1 MNRRLTINIATAKQ
15 TAGWQPAVQGA
26 AILIALCLGALS
38 SVAQKPATQTKKQA
52 CADLTAQN
60 DMNRCAA
67 DEYKK
72 ADAELNKVYQQL
84 LPKLEGEH
92 KEKLKVAQRA
102 WLAFRDAHCEFEAF
116 SFEGG
121 SMQPLMRD
129 SCLEAVTRERT
140 KQLRGALQEAA
151 K

>member
-1 MNRRLTINIATAKQ
+1 MGKIVAVLFIGCLCVFEA
-15 TAGWQPAVQGA
+15 AG
-26 AILIALCLGALS
+26 
-38 SVAQKPATQTKKQA
+38 QKPPAQTKKQP

-72 ADAELNKVYQQL
+72 ADAELNRVYQQL
-84 LPKLEGEH
+84 LPKVEGEH
-92 KEKLKVAQRA
+92 KEKLKIAQRA
-102 WLAFRDAHCEFEAF
+102 WIAFRDAHCEYEAF

-121 SMQPLMRD
+121 TMQPLIRF
-129 SCLEAVTRERT
+129 SCLEAATRERT
-140 KQLRGALQEAA
+140 KQLRGALQEVG

>member
-1 MNRRLTINIATAKQ
+1 MRIAMRKIV
-15 TAGWQPAVQGA
+15 AVLFIGC
-26 AILIALCLGALS
+26 LCVLDVTG
-38 SVAQKPATQTKKQA
+38 QKPVTQTKKQP
-52 CADLTAQN
+52 CADLMAQN

-84 LPKLEGEH
+84 VPKLEGEH

-102 WLAFRDAHCEFEAF
+102 WIAFRDAHCEYEAF
-116 SFEGG
+116 AFDGG
-121 SMQPLMRD
+121 SMQPLIRY

-140 KQLRGALQEAA
+140 KQLRGALQEVG

>member
-1 MNRRLTINIATAKQ
+1 MKKMI
-15 TAGWQPAVQGA
+15 
-26 AILIALCLGALS
+26 AILLVCCVCALIAF
-38 SVAQKPATQTKKQA
+38 AQKPATQTKKQP
-52 CADLTAQN
+52 CADLMAQN

-84 LPKLEGEH
+84 VPKLEGEH

-102 WLAFRDAHCEFEAF
+102 WVAFRDAHCEYEAF
-116 SFEGG
+116 AFDGG
-121 SMQPLMRD
+121 SMQPLIRY

-140 KQLRGALQEAA
+140 KQLRGALQEVG